1 MWILRAPTAALK
13 INLMQDKRTLPGLLL
28 TLWLKQSGLEK
39 LLLLFL
45 SLSYQCSGR
54 QIDYT
59 IGTRMTTVF
68 DLRNVPEEYLSNPYR
83 ILSELRA
90 KSPVYKNPDGTFI
103 LTGYNDIVQTYRS
116 PIIWSSDK
124 KADFKPKF
132 GNTPLFEHHTNSVVF
147 IDPPDHTRIRRLF
160 QSAFT
165 RKALAAFVPRI
176 ISLVDE
182 YLDRIEDQGQLEVVE
197 EFSFRLPI
205 EVVCD
210 LLGVPRQDRELIRG
224 WANAILTALEPTL
237 TQEQLDNGN
246 EAVVNFKQYLRDLII
261 HRRAHPDDARDTEI
275 LTVLVDA
282 EADGDRLSETELL
295 HQCIFMLNAGHETS
309 TNMIT
314 HGINEMLSNPDQI
327 DLLSKDPD
335 LIETM
340 VEEVLRYQAPI
351 QINNRRTITDQTL
364 SGVIIPAN
372 TTVHLMINAANR
384 DPAQFPEPDRFDI
397 TRRPNRHLS
406 FGLGVHICA
415 GNALARVEAQIA
427 FQRLFK
433 RFPKLALRSSAVI
446 APRLRFREISSLHV
460 SVT

>member
-1 MWILRAPTAALK
+1 M
-13 INLMQDKRTLPGLLL
+13 
-28 TLWLKQSGLEK
+28 S
-39 LLLLFL
+39 
-45 SLSYQCSGR
+45 
-54 QIDYT
+54 
-59 IGTRMTTVF
+59 TTF
-68 DLRNVPEEYLSNPYR
+68 DLQNVSEDYLVDPYR
-83 ILSELRA
+83 ILAELRA
-90 KSPVYKNPDGTFI
+90 QSPVHKNTDGTFV
-103 LTGYNDIVQTYRS
+103 LTCYADIVQTYRD

-124 KADFKPKF
+124 RATFKPKF
-132 GNTPLFEHHTNSVVF
+132 GNTPLFEHHTNSIVF

-176 ISLVDE
+176 TSLVDE
-182 YLDRIEDQGQLEVVE
+182 YLNRLEDQGQMEVVE

-210 LLGVPRQDRELIRG
+210 LLGVPRQDREFIRG

-237 TQEQLDNGN
+237 VQKQLDEGN
-246 EAVVNFKQYLRDLII
+246 QAVVDFKQYLRDLIGY
-261 HRRAHPDDARDTEI
+261 RRAHPHDAQDTEVLTI
-275 LTVLVDA
+275 LADA
-282 EADGDRLSETELL
+282 EADGKRLTEIELL

-314 HGINEMLSNPDQI
+314 HGIHEMLLNPDQI
-327 DLLSKDPD
+327 DLLFKNPD
-335 LIETM
+335 LIEPM

-351 QINNRRTITDQTL
+351 QINNRRANSDQIL
-364 SGVIIPAN
+364 SGVTIPAD
-372 TTVHLMINAANR
+372 TTVHMMINAANR
-384 DPAQFPEPDRFDI
+384 DPAQFSNPDRFDI

-427 FQRLFK
+427 FQRLFR
-433 RFPKLALRSSAVI
+433 RFPKLALTIPAVI
-446 APRLRFREISSLHV
+446 APRLRFREVSSLHV